1 MTAPSAA
8 IGSVGAAG
16 TGGVSTLPRGKG
28 VARAGGSAGATMFQ
42 RLSGSAEIWL
52 AIGVVVIVAL
62 LIVPLPPLVLD
73 ALLAMSL
80 AMAILVLLVTLSISD
95 PLEFSIFP
103 SLLLLVTLLR
113 LGLNVNST
121 RLILSHGHAGQVIAA
136 FGNAV
141 IGGNYVV
148 GLVIFLI
155 LIVINFMVIT
165 KGAGRIAEVA
175 ARFTLDAMPG
185 RQMSI
190 DADLGAGLI
199 DEAEARRRREEIQ
212 RYADFYGAMDGAA
225 KFVRGDAI
233 AGLLI
238 TGINLIGGFIIG
250 ITQQGMSATEA
261 LGTFTSLTV
270 GDGLVTQIP
279 ALIVSTAAG
288 IIVTYGAKSPSV
300 GPAIAAQLTRHQNAL
315 WMAAAIVGLLGIVP
329 GFPIVPFFLLA
340 GVLASIAWVVRGREQ
355 QKARAG
361 EPQAM
366 VQTKPAGPAEPAPIK
381 DLLQVEPLEVEV
393 GYALVPLVDEAQK
406 GDLLQRIGLMRKQ
419 LAVELGIIVPP
430 ARIRDNI
437 QLPAT
442 EYAIKLRGVRV
453 ASGEVLPRYL
463 LALDT
468 AGVAAPI
475 DGIRTTDPSFGLP
488 AVWITPD
495 RRVEAEANGYSVVEP
510 QTVLSTHLMETI
522 KHHAADLLS
531 RQNVRELL
539 DALKETHPALVDDTI
554 PAKLSLGSVHR
565 VLQRLLREGIPIRD
579 LALIL
584 ETLSDGAEV
593 TKDPEA
599 LTEQVRRTLSTVLVQ
614 IFDEGDGSIS
624 GITMGPR
631 LETALMGLFSPRP
644 VREGA
649 RPIEPDELTTALR
662 MLNDLMN
669 RYKRDGQFRPLITP
683 PALRVGV
690 RRLVEP
696 VLPHVPVLSL
706 GELPAQTP
714 IHSLATWELSRAA

>member
-1 MTAPSAA
+1 MTAPSGSISAVGSGTAA
-8 IGSVGAAG
+8 N
-16 TGGVSTLPRGKG
+16 VSSSSMPR
-28 VARAGGSAGATMFQ
+28 ARSAGRSPVPITESETLLA
-42 RLSGSAEIWL
+42 RLTGQAEVWL
-52 AIGVVVIVAL
+52 ALAVVVIVAL
-62 LIVPLPPLVLD
+62 LIVPLPPIILD
-73 ALLAMSL
+73 ALLVLSL
-80 AMAILVLLVTLSISD
+80 AISILVLLVTLSVSD
-95 PLEFSIFP
+95 PLEFNIFP

-121 RLILSHGHAGQVIAA
+121 RLILSRGHAGDVIAA

-141 IGGNYVV
+141 IGGNFVV

-199 DEAEARRRREEIQ
+199 DETEARRRREEIQ
-212 RYADFYGAMDGAA
+212 RYSDFYGSMDGAA

-238 TGINLIGGFIIG
+238 VFINLVGGFIIG
-250 ITQQGMSATEA
+250 ITQQGMTAGEA
-261 LGTFTSLTV
+261 LSTFTSLTV

-288 IIVTYGAKSPSV
+288 IIVTYGAKSPRV
-300 GPAIAAQLTRHQNAL
+300 GNAIATQLTRHENAL
-315 WMAAAIVGLLGIVP
+315 WISAIILLTLGLVP
-329 GFPIVPFFLLA
+329 GFPLLPFLL
-340 GVLASIAWVVRGREQ
+340 LASMLGGTAYMVR
-355 QKARAG
+355 ARTARTPKP
-361 EPQAM
+361 EAI
-366 VQTKPAGPAEPAPIK
+366 VQTKSMATPEAVSIK
-381 DLLQVEPLEVEV
+381 DMMQVEPLEVEV

-406 GDLLQRIGLMRKQ
+406 GDLLQRIALMRKQ

-442 EYAIKLRGVRV
+442 EYCIKLRGVRV

-468 AGVAAPI
+468 TGAAAPI

-522 KHHAADLLS
+522 KHNSADLLS

-554 PAKLSLGSVHR
+554 PGKLSLGTVHR

-584 ETLSDGAEV
+584 ETLSDAAEM

-599 LTEQVRRTLSTVLVQ
+599 LTEQVRRTLATVLVQ
-614 IFDEGDGSIS
+614 LFDDGDGSIR

-631 LETALMGLFSPRP
+631 LEAALMGLFSPRP
-644 VREGA
+644 TG
-649 RPIEPDELTTALR
+649 RPLEPEDLTGALR
-662 MLNDLMN
+662 QLNDLVN
-669 RYKRDGQFRPLITP
+669 YHKRDGQLRPLITP
-683 PALRVGV
+683 PSLRVGV

-696 VLPHVPVLSL
+696 VMPNLPVLSL

-714 IHSLATWELSRAA
+714 IHSLATWELPRAA

>member
-1 MTAPSAA
+1 MTTPSAA
-8 IGSVGAAG
+8 VGTIPAAG
-16 TGGVSTLPRGKG
+16 
-28 VARAGGSAGATMFQ
+28 AGGSSATGTRARAPHPHTAPAASATVLERIGGGA
-42 RLSGSAEIWL
+42 EVWL
-52 AIGVVVIVAL
+52 ALAVVVVVAL
-62 LIVPLPPLVLD
+62 LIVPLPPPVLD

-80 AMAILVLLVTLSISD
+80 AVAVLVLLVTLSIRD

-121 RLILSHGHAGQVIAA
+121 RLILSHGHAGAVIAA

-165 KGAGRIAEVA
+165 KGAGRVAEVA

-199 DEAEARRRREEIQ
+199 DETEARRRREEIQ
-212 RYADFYGAMDGAA
+212 RYADFYGSMDGAA

-238 TGINLIGGFIIG
+238 TGINLVGGFVIG
-250 ITQQGMSATEA
+250 ITQQGMTAGQA

-288 IIVTYGAKSPSV
+288 IIVTYGSKSPRL
-300 GPAIAAQLTRHQNAL
+300 GPAIGSQLTRHQNAL
-315 WMAAAIVGLLGIVP
+315 WMSAAIIGLLGLVP
-329 GFPIVPFFLLA
+329 GFPFMPFFLLA
-340 GVLASIAWVVRGREQ
+340 AALSSIAWLVRTRTERERQPAAVV
-355 QKARAG
+355 
-361 EPQAM
+361 QA
-366 VQTKPAGPAEPAPIK
+366 KPAGQPEATPIK

-419 LAVELGIIVPP
+419 LALELGIIIPP

-453 ASGEVLPRYL
+453 AGGEVLPRYL

-468 AGVAAPI
+468 TRIAPPI

-488 AVWITPD
+488 AVWVTPD
-495 RRVEAEANGYSVVEP
+495 RRAEAEAAGYSVVEP
-510 QTVLSTHLMETI
+510 QTVLSTHLMEKI
-522 KHHAADLLS
+522 KEHAAELLS

-539 DALKETHPALVDDTI
+539 DALKETHPALVEDTI
-554 PAKLSLGSVHR
+554 PNKLSLGTVHR

-579 LALIL
+579 MALIL
-584 ETLSDGAEV
+584 ETLADAAEV

-599 LTEQVRRTLSTVLVQ
+599 LTEQVRRSMSSVLVQ
-614 IFDEGDGSIS
+614 LFDDGDGSIS
-624 GITMGPR
+624 GVTMGPR
-631 LETALMGLFSPRP
+631 LEAALMALFSPRP
-644 VREGA
+644 AREGQ
-649 RPIEPDELTTALR
+649 RGLEPDDLTAALR
-662 MLNDLMN
+662 QLNELMTAN
-669 RYKRDGQFRPLITP
+669 KRDGQLRPLITP

-696 VLPHVPVLSL
+696 VMPHVPVLSL

-714 IHSLATWELSRAA
+714 IHSLATWELNRAA

>member
-1 MTAPSAA
+1 MTAPSA
-8 IGSVGAAG
+8 IGAVGSSPVNVGSGAAPRARSG
-16 TGGVSTLPRGKG
+16 GGRNPVPITESETLLARLTG
-28 VARAGGSAGATMFQ
+28 Q
-42 RLSGSAEIWL
+42 AEVWL
-52 AIGVVVIVAL
+52 ALAVVVIVAL
-62 LIVPLPPLVLD
+62 LIVPLPPVILD
-73 ALLAMSL
+73 ALLVLSL
-80 AMAILVLLVTLSISD
+80 AMSILVLLVTLSVSD
-95 PLEFSIFP
+95 PLEFNIFP

-121 RLILSHGHAGQVIAA
+121 RLILSHGHAGDVIAA

-141 IGGNYVV
+141 IGGNFVV
-148 GLVIFLI
+148 GLVIFMI

-199 DEAEARRRREEIQ
+199 DETEARRRREEIQ
-212 RYADFYGAMDGAA
+212 RYADFYGSMDGAA

-238 TGINLIGGFIIG
+238 TFINLVGGFIIG
-250 ITQQGMSATEA
+250 ITQQGMTAGEA
-261 LGTFTSLTV
+261 LSTFTSLTV

-288 IIVTYGAKSPSV
+288 IIVTYGAKSPRV
-300 GPAIAAQLTRHQNAL
+300 GNAIATQLTRHENAL
-315 WMAAAIVGLLGIVP
+315 WISAVILILLGLVP
-329 GFPIVPFFLLA
+329 GFPLLPFFLLA
-340 GVLASIAWVVRGREQ
+340 SLLAGTAWMVR
-355 QKARAG
+355 ARTARTPKP
-361 EPQAM
+361 EAL
-366 VQTKPAGPAEPAPIK
+366 VQTKPTAAPEVAPIK
-381 DLLQVEPLEVEV
+381 DLLQVEPLEIEV

-406 GDLLQRIGLMRKQ
+406 GDLLQRIALMRKQ

-442 EYAIKLRGVRV
+442 EYCIKLRGVRV

-468 AGVAAPI
+468 TGAAAPI

-522 KHHAADLLS
+522 KHNAADLLS

-554 PAKLSLGSVHR
+554 PGKLSLGTVHR

-584 ETLSDGAEV
+584 ETLSDAAEL

-614 IFDEGDGSIS
+614 LFDDGDGSIR

-631 LETALMGLFSPRP
+631 LEAALMGLFSPRP
-644 VREGA
+644 VRDA
-649 RPIEPDELTTALR
+649 RALEPEDLTGALR
-662 MLNDLMN
+662 QLNDLMN
-669 RYKRDGQFRPLITP
+669 HHKRDGQFRPLITP
-683 PALRVGV
+683 PSLRVGV
-690 RRLVEP
+690 RRLIEP
-696 VLPHVPVLSL
+696 VMPNLPVLSL

-714 IHSLATWELSRAA
+714 IHSLATWELPRAA

>member
-1 MTAPSAA
+1 M
-8 IGSVGAAG
+8 
-16 TGGVSTLPRGKG
+16 LE
-28 VARAGGSAGATMFQ
+28 
-42 RLSGSAEIWL
+42 RLSGGGEVWL
-52 AIGVVVIVAL
+52 ALAVVVVVAL
-62 LIVPLPPLVLD
+62 LIVPLPPPVLD

-80 AMAILVLLVTLSISD
+80 AVAVLVLLVTLSISD

-121 RLILSHGHAGQVIAA
+121 RLILSHGHAGAVIAA

-165 KGAGRIAEVA
+165 KGAGRVAEVA

-238 TGINLIGGFIIG
+238 TGINLVGGFVIG
-250 ITQQGMSATEA
+250 VTQQGMSASQA

-270 GDGLVTQIP
+270 GDGLITQIP

-288 IIVTYGAKSPSV
+288 IIVTYGSKSPRV

-315 WMAAAIVGLLGIVP
+315 WMSSMIVGLLGVVP
-329 GFPIVPFFLLA
+329 GFPILPFFLLS
-340 GVLASIAWVVRGREQ
+340 GILGSIAYMVRARQQREKQ
-355 QKARAG
+355 PEAL
-361 EPQAM
+361 
-366 VQTKPAGPAEPAPIK
+366 VQTKPAGKPEAAPIK

-419 LAVELGIIVPP
+419 LAMEMGIIVPP

-453 ASGEVLPRYL
+453 ANGEVLPRYL

-468 AGVAAPI
+468 SGIAVPI

-495 RRVEAEANGYSVVEP
+495 RRTEAETNGYSVVEP

-522 KHHAADLLS
+522 KRHAAELLS

-554 PAKLSLGSVHR
+554 PNKLSLGTVHR
-565 VLQRLLREGIPIRD
+565 VLQRLLREGVPVRD

-584 ETLSDGAEV
+584 ETLADASEV

-599 LTEQVRRTLSTVLVQ
+599 LTEQVRRTLSSVLVQ
-614 IFDEGDGSIS
+614 LFDEGDGTIS

-631 LETALMGLFSPRP
+631 LEAALMGLFSPRP
-644 VREGA
+644 AREGQ
-649 RPIEPDELTTALR
+649 RGLEPEDLTAVLR
-662 MLNDLMN
+662 QLNDLMTTH
-669 RYKRDGQFRPLITP
+669 KRDGLLRPLITP

-696 VLPHVPVLSL
+696 VMPNVPVLSL

-714 IHSLATWELSRAA
+714 IHSIATWELARAA

>member
-1 MTAPSAA
+1 MTTPSAA
-8 IGSVGAAG
+8 VGTIPAAG
-16 TGGVSTLPRGKG
+16 
-28 VARAGGSAGATMFQ
+28 AGGSSATGTRARAPHPHTAPAASATVLERIGGGA
-42 RLSGSAEIWL
+42 EVWL
-52 AIGVVVIVAL
+52 ALAVVVVVAL
-62 LIVPLPPLVLD
+62 LIVPLPPPVLD

-80 AMAILVLLVTLSISD
+80 AVAVLVLLVTLSIRD

-121 RLILSHGHAGQVIAA
+121 RLILSHGHAGAVIAA

-165 KGAGRIAEVA
+165 KGAGRVAEVA

-199 DEAEARRRREEIQ
+199 DETEARRRREEIQ
-212 RYADFYGAMDGAA
+212 RYADFYGSMDGAA

-238 TGINLIGGFIIG
+238 TGINLVGGFVIG
-250 ITQQGMSATEA
+250 ITQQGMTAGQA

-288 IIVTYGAKSPSV
+288 IIVTYGSKSPRL
-300 GPAIAAQLTRHQNAL
+300 GPAIGSQLTRHQNAL
-315 WMAAAIVGLLGIVP
+315 WMSAAIIGLLGLVP
-329 GFPIVPFFLLA
+329 GFPFMPFFLLA
-340 GVLASIAWVVRGREQ
+340 AALSSIAWLVRTRTERERQPAAVV
-355 QKARAG
+355 
-361 EPQAM
+361 QA
-366 VQTKPAGPAEPAPIK
+366 KPTGQPEATPIK

-419 LAVELGIIVPP
+419 LALELGIIIPP

-453 ASGEVLPRYL
+453 AGGEVLPRYL

-468 AGVAAPI
+468 TRIAPPI

-488 AVWITPD
+488 AVWVTPD
-495 RRVEAEANGYSVVEP
+495 RRAEAEAAGYSVVEP
-510 QTVLSTHLMETI
+510 QTVLSTHLMEKI
-522 KHHAADLLS
+522 KEHAAELLS

-539 DALKETHPALVDDTI
+539 DALKETHPALVEDTI
-554 PAKLSLGSVHR
+554 PNKLSLGTVHR

-579 LALIL
+579 MALIL
-584 ETLSDGAEV
+584 ETLADAAEV

-599 LTEQVRRTLSTVLVQ
+599 LTEQVRRSMSSVLVQ
-614 IFDEGDGSIS
+614 LFDDGDGSIS
-624 GITMGPR
+624 GVTMGPR
-631 LETALMGLFSPRP
+631 LEAALMALFSPRP
-644 VREGA
+644 AREGQ
-649 RPIEPDELTTALR
+649 RGLEPDDLTAALR
-662 MLNDLMN
+662 QLNELMTAN
-669 RYKRDGQFRPLITP
+669 KRDGQLRPLITP

-696 VLPHVPVLSL
+696 VMPHVPVLSL

-714 IHSLATWELSRAA
+714 IHSLATWELNRAA

>member
-8 IGSVGAAG
+8 VSTAPIVTENSSRGSASSRGKTAAGGGSLGAAEG
-16 TGGVSTLPRGKG
+16 LMSKMGG
-28 VARAGGSAGATMFQ
+28 GAET
-42 RLSGSAEIWL
+42 WL
-52 AIGVVVIVAL
+52 ALAVVVVVAL
-62 LIVPLPPLVLD
+62 LIVPLPAVMLD
-73 ALLAMSL
+73 ALLATSF
-80 AMAILVLLVTLSISD
+80 AISVLVLLVTLSVSD

-121 RLILSHGHAGQVIAA
+121 RLILSHGHAGEVIAA

-141 IGGNYVV
+141 IGGNYIV

-155 LIVINFMVIT
+155 LVVINFMVIT
-165 KGAGRIAEVA
+165 KGAGRVAEVA

-212 RYADFYGAMDGAA
+212 RYADFYGAMDGSA

-238 TGINLIGGFIIG
+238 TGINLVGGFLIG
-250 ITQQGMSATEA
+250 ITQQGMTAKEA

-288 IIVTYGAKSPSV
+288 IIVTYGSKSPRV
-300 GPAIAAQLTRHQNAL
+300 GPAIASQMMRHQGAL
-315 WMAAAIVGLLGIVP
+315 WISSGILGLMGLAP
-329 GFPIVPFFLLA
+329 GFPMLPFFLLSGLLA
-340 GVLASIAWVVRGREQ
+340 GAAWMVRAREERE
-355 QKARAG
+355 KAP
-361 EPQAM
+361 EAM
-366 VQTKPAGPAEPAPIK
+366 VQVKPSAKPEGSPIK

-419 LAVELGIIVPP
+419 LAVEMGIIVPP

-468 AGVAAPI
+468 TGIAAPI
-475 DGIRTTDPSFGLP
+475 DGIRTTDPSFGLA
-488 AVWITPD
+488 AVWIMPD

-522 KHHAADLLS
+522 KHHAAELLS

-554 PAKLSLGSVHR
+554 PGKLSLGTVHR
-565 VLQRLLREGIPIRD
+565 VLQRLLKEGVPIRD

-584 ETLSDGAEV
+584 ETLSDAAET

-599 LTEQVRRTLSTVLVQ
+599 LCEQVRRTLATVLVQ
-614 IFDEGDGSIS
+614 IYDDGDGTIS

-631 LETALMGLFSPRP
+631 LEAALMGLFSPRP
-644 VREGA
+644 MREGA
-649 RPIEPDELTTALR
+649 RALEPEDLTAALR
-662 MLNDLMN
+662 SLNDLMTLH
-669 RYKRDGQFRPLITP
+669 KRDGQFRPLITP
-683 PALRVGV
+683 PSLRIGV

-696 VLPHVPVLSL
+696 VMPNLPILSL

-714 IHSLATWELSRAA
+714 VHSIATWELPRAA

>member
-1 MTAPSAA
+1 MTTPSAA
-8 IGSVGAAG
+8 VGTIPAAG
-16 TGGVSTLPRGKG
+16 
-28 VARAGGSAGATMFQ
+28 AGGSSATGTRARAPHPHTAPAASATVLERIGGGA
-42 RLSGSAEIWL
+42 EVWL
-52 AIGVVVIVAL
+52 ALAVVVVVAL
-62 LIVPLPPLVLD
+62 LIVPLPPPVLD

-80 AMAILVLLVTLSISD
+80 AVAVLVLLVTLSIRD

-121 RLILSHGHAGQVIAA
+121 RLILSHGHAGAVIAA

-165 KGAGRIAEVA
+165 KGAGRVAEVA

-199 DEAEARRRREEIQ
+199 DETEARRRREEIQ
-212 RYADFYGAMDGAA
+212 RYADFYGSMDGAA

-238 TGINLIGGFIIG
+238 TGINLVGGFVIG
-250 ITQQGMSATEA
+250 ITQQGMTAGQA

-288 IIVTYGAKSPSV
+288 IIVTYGSKSPRL
-300 GPAIAAQLTRHQNAL
+300 GPAIGSQLTRHQNAL
-315 WMAAAIVGLLGIVP
+315 WMSAAIIGLLGLVP
-329 GFPIVPFFLLA
+329 GFPFMPFFLLA
-340 GVLASIAWVVRGREQ
+340 AALSSIAWLVRTRTERERQPAAVV
-355 QKARAG
+355 
-361 EPQAM
+361 QA
-366 VQTKPAGPAEPAPIK
+366 KPTGQPEATPIK

-419 LAVELGIIVPP
+419 LALELGIIIPP

-453 ASGEVLPRYL
+453 AGGEVLPRYL

-468 AGVAAPI
+468 TRIAPPI

-488 AVWITPD
+488 AVWVTPD
-495 RRVEAEANGYSVVEP
+495 RRAEAEAAGYSVVEP
-510 QTVLSTHLMETI
+510 QTVLSTHLMEKI
-522 KHHAADLLS
+522 KEHAAELLS

-539 DALKETHPALVDDTI
+539 DALKETHPALVEDTI
-554 PAKLSLGSVHR
+554 PNKLSLGTVHR

-579 LALIL
+579 MALIL
-584 ETLSDGAEV
+584 ETLADAAEV

-599 LTEQVRRTLSTVLVQ
+599 LTEQVRRSMSSVLVQ
-614 IFDEGDGSIS
+614 LFDDGDGSIS
-624 GITMGPR
+624 GVTMGPR
-631 LETALMGLFSPRP
+631 LEAALMVLFSPRP
-644 VREGA
+644 AREGQ
-649 RPIEPDELTTALR
+649 RGLEPDDLTAALR
-662 MLNDLMN
+662 QLNELMTAN
-669 RYKRDGQFRPLITP
+669 KRDGQLRPLITP

-696 VLPHVPVLSL
+696 VMPHVPVLSL

-714 IHSLATWELSRAA
+714 IHSLATWELNRAA

>member
-1 MTAPSAA
+1 MLERM
-8 IGSVGAAG
+8 GGGAE
-16 TGGVSTLPRGKG
+16 T
-28 VARAGGSAGATMFQ
+28 
-42 RLSGSAEIWL
+42 WL
-52 AIGVVVIVAL
+52 ALAVVVVVAL
-62 LIVPLPPLVLD
+62 LIVPLPMPVLD
-73 ALLAMSL
+73 VLLATSL
-80 AMAILVLLVTLSISD
+80 AISVLVLLVTLSISD

-121 RLILSHGHAGQVIAA
+121 RLILSHAQAGQVIAA

-148 GLVIFLI
+148 GMVIFLI
-155 LIVINFMVIT
+155 LVVINFMVIT
-165 KGAGRIAEVA
+165 KGAGRVAEVA

-199 DEAEARRRREEIQ
+199 DESEARRRREEIQ
-212 RYADFYGAMDGAA
+212 RYADFYGAMDGSA

-238 TGINLIGGFIIG
+238 TGINLVGGFIIG
-250 ITQQGMSATEA
+250 ITQQGMSASQA

-288 IIVTYGAKSPSV
+288 IIVTYGSKSPRV

-315 WMAAAIVGLLGIVP
+315 WTSAGIIGLMGVVP
-329 GFPIVPFFLLA
+329 GFPLLPFVLLA
-340 GVLASIAWVVRGREQ
+340 SGLGGMAWMVKGRQERARMPEAVVQ
-355 QKARAG
+355 LPAQARAEG
-361 EPQAM
+361 S
-366 VQTKPAGPAEPAPIK
+366 PIK
-381 DLLQVEPLEVEV
+381 DLLAVEPLEVEV

-419 LAVELGIIVPP
+419 LALEMGIVVPP

-442 EYAIKLRGVRV
+442 EYVIKLRGVRV
-453 ASGEVLPRYL
+453 AAGEVLPRYL

-468 AGVAAPI
+468 SGIGVAI

-488 AVWITPD
+488 AFWIAPE
-495 RRVEAEANGYSVVEP
+495 RRGEAEALGYSVVEP

-522 KHHAADLLS
+522 KQHAADLLS

-539 DALKETHPALVDDTI
+539 DTLKEVHPALVEDTI
-554 PAKLSLGSVHR
+554 PGKLSLGTVHR
-565 VLQRLLREGIPIRD
+565 VLQRLLREGVPIRD

-584 ETLSDGAEV
+584 ETLADAAET

-599 LTEQVRRTLSTVLVQ
+599 LTEQVRRTLATVLVQ
-614 IFDEGDGSIS
+614 LYDEGDGSIA
-624 GITMGPR
+624 GITMGPK
-631 LETALMGLFSPRP
+631 LEAALMSLFSPRP
-644 VREGA
+644 MREGQ
-649 RPIEPDELTTALR
+649 RGLDPEDLTAALR
-662 MLNDLMN
+662 QLNDLMLSH
-669 RYKRDGQFRPLITP
+669 KRDGQLRPLITP

-696 VLPHVPVLSL
+696 VMPNVPVLSL

-714 IHSLATWELSRAA
+714 IQSLATWELNRAA